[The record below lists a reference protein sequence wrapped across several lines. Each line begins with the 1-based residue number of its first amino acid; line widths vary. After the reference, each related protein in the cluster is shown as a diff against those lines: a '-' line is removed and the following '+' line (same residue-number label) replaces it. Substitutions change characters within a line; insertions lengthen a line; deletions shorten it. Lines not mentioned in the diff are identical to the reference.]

1 MGAHADLVSPPAV
14 SQAWG
19 TARCPRPSS
28 GAPPQRWRLRRG
40 PALRPAG
47 HGGSQRLRREG
58 RRLREL
64 PELGEGLL
72 LQLPDPLPA
81 QAEHVP
87 NLLETLRLARVQ
99 PVA

>member
-1 MGAHADLVSPPAV
+1 MRISFPHPRSPRRGGRRVPPPVVRGTTPA
-14 SQAWG
+14 
-19 TARCPRPSS
+19 
-28 GAPPQRWRLRRG
+28 WRLRRG

-47 HGGSQRLRREG
+47 HGGSQRLRGEG
-58 RRLREL
+58 RHLREL

-81 QAEHVP
+81 QAEDVS
-87 NLLETLRLARVQ
+87 NLLEALRLAGFQ

>member
-28 GAPPQRWRLRRG
+28 GHTPRWRLRRG

-47 HGGSQRLRREG
+47 HGGSQRLRGEG

-64 PELGEGLL
+64 PEPGEGLL

-81 QAEHVP
+81 QAEHVA
-87 NLLETLRLARVQ
+87 NLLETLRLARFQ